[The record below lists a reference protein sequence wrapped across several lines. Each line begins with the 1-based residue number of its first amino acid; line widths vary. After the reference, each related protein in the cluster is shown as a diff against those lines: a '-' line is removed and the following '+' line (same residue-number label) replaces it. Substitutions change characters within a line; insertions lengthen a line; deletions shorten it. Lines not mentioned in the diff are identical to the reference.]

1 MPTTTTIG
9 SNYPGELAGGII
21 GQAFK
26 EADTIAK
33 GLVTVLPNIPFKTSL
48 RKISYADGRT
58 DYACGFTPLGAVTLS
73 EKVLEPKKIKNEV
86 ELCKEDF
93 RQVWTSAQ
101 MGFSAHNDSMPK
113 DENDAF
119 IAEMMGDTAEAT
131 DRDIWQGDATVDGQF
146 DGFVKLFNADST
158 VIKGGTGEQITSA
171 AAPVTKANVIAELEK
186 VSNAIPVALRRKT
199 DLIFAVSPDVAQA
212 YNLYLIEQGLAN
224 GNGGGGAALQ
234 YGSYSLTVV
243 NGLPDNS
250 FAVFQRKNLYF
261 GTGLM
266 SDHNEIRIKDMDES
280 DLSGQVRYKQVYTA
294 GVQYVNGEEII
305 YYDSTAAQV

>member
-1 MPTTTTIG
+1 MPTTATIG
-9 SNYPGELAGGII
+9 SNYNGEVAGQIVGK
-21 GQAFK
+21 AFK
-26 EADTIAK
+26 EADTLSK
-33 GLVTVLPNIPFKTSL
+33 GLVTVLPDITFKTSL
-48 RKISYADGRT
+48 RKISYSDGRT
-58 DYACGFTPLGAVTLS
+58 DYSCGFTPSGAVTLS
-73 EKVLEPKKIKNEV
+73 EKVLEPKKIKNEQ

-93 RQVWTSAQ
+93 RQIWSAAS
-101 MGFSAHNDSMPK
+101 MGFSAHNDSMPS
-113 DENDAF
+113 DVNAAF
-119 IAEMMGDTAEAT
+119 LAEILGDTAEAT
-131 DRDIWQGDATVDGQF
+131 DRDIWQGDSVNAGQF
-146 DGFVKLFNADST
+146 DGFVKLFNADAT

-212 YNLYLIEQGLAN
+212 YNLYLIDQGLAN

-250 FAVFQRKNLYF
+250 FCVFQRKNLYF
-261 GTGLM
+261 GTGLLA
-266 SDHNEIRIKDMDES
+266 DHNSIRVKDMDET
-280 DLSGQVRYKQVYTA
+280 DLSGMVRYKMVYTA

-305 YYDSTAAQV
+305 YYDTTSAQV